1 MATLV
6 DDSTSPDEPD
16 PSLILMLTASNLPSS
31 WHWSHPL
38 HDLQQILTP
47 HMYTHTHTHRIFEPW
62 LMYLHS
68 SSGPALSNDFWMI
81 AWWVNAEWIC
91 EGIKKNKTKPPIR
104 PSTHQW
110 ARRSEIFLSQFCPK
124 LPPILSICFCFF
136 ECLSIYLAALGLRG
150 SIQDLCWGWRTF
162 SYGTLDLVPRLGM
175 EPGPLAFGV

>member
-31 WHWSHPL
+31 WHWSQPL

-91 EGIKKNKTKPPIR
+91 EGIKKKKQNHQSVHPPINELGEVKFSSVNFAQSYH
-104 PSTHQW
+104 PYWVFVFVFLNVYLFIWLHW
-110 ARRSEIFLSQFCPK
+110 VFVAAHKIFV
-124 LPPILSICFCFF
+124 
-136 ECLSIYLAALGLRG
+136 E
-150 SIQDLCWGWRTF
+150 D
-162 SYGTLDLVPRLGM
+162 
-175 EPGPLAFGV
+175 EGPLVMARWI